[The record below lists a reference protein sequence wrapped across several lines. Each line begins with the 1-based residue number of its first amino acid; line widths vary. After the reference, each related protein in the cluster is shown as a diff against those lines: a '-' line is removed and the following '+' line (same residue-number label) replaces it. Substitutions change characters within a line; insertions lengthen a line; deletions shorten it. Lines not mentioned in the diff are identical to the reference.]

1 MDPYNT
7 QDDDQASKRHVA
19 DYDVFPPSAL
29 AAPSPQSQGD
39 TRAGELHYRG
49 VRPERESRAQ
59 IPDHAEGFGLLSRGS
74 RTVDAAQN
82 HGNPS
87 EEPYVTDQGPVSGG
101 FASPDWN
108 EVSVPF
114 SDQSYGL
121 PGSSDVLNQTM
132 YFQEA
137 VSGEMVWDES
147 IVAHT
152 TPFVWQ
158 GSTMAPNAL
167 GSSDHQWPEE
177 VAVFQE
183 LSGSSPIPL
192 GDGNPGGPLW
202 TNTGMQPP
210 SVNTPLGSRAAFRPS
225 GGERGSDRGVEEQSS
240 QTSTGTRSV
249 QAGSNAPGTRVQKPT
264 PRTARRRRWKGTLIS
279 ETFALNP
286 RTGQFAPVPEPWVNE
301 NTQFE
306 RPKSPFTTAP
316 IRAPVLTASSETEL
330 GSLRQEGE
338 HVLEGSQPGVLAD
351 MALIHPVRPSFS
363 AFYEDQNDPDAE
375 HDGSQAPERDEYSL
389 GG

>member
-1 MDPYNT
+1 MRNPPCSLDMDPYNT
-7 QDDDQASKRHVA
+7 QDDDQASKRHAA

-29 AAPSPQSQGD
+29 AAPSPQTQGD
-39 TRAGELHYRG
+39 TRAGELHYRS
-49 VRPERESRAQ
+49 VRPERESRGQ
-59 IPDHAEGFGLLSRGS
+59 FPDHAEGFGLLSRES
-74 RTVDAAQN
+74 RTMNAAQN
-82 HGNPS
+82 QGHPS
-87 EEPYVTDQGPVSGG
+87 EGPHVTDQGPVSGG
-101 FASPDWN
+101 FASPDRN
-108 EVSVPF
+108 EDLVP
-114 SDQSYGL
+114 SGDQSYGL
-121 PGSSDVLNQTM
+121 PGSSDFLNHPL

-202 TNTGMQPP
+202 TNIGMQPP

-249 QAGSNAPGTRVQKPT
+249 QACANVPGSGVDKRT
-264 PRTARRRRWKGTLIS
+264 PRTARKRRWKGMMPS
-279 ETFALNP
+279 ETFELDP
-286 RTGQFAPVPEPWVNE
+286 QTGQFAPVSEPWVNE

-306 RPKSPFTTAP
+306 RPKSPLTTAP
-316 IRAPVLTASSETEL
+316 IPAPELTASSETEL
-330 GSLRQEGE
+330 GS
-338 HVLEGSQPGVLAD
+338 
-351 MALIHPVRPSFS
+351 
-363 AFYEDQNDPDAE
+363 
-375 HDGSQAPERDEYSL
+375 
-389 GG
+389 